1 MQSTT
6 RDTTAAGIAKL
17 KVAPAQ
23 HQARKKNNK
32 RLSK

>member
-23 HQARKKNNK
+23 HQVNEKN
-32 RLSK
+32 SKQK